1 MSGGWS
7 VCGLCGVVVADIPGH
22 VYWPETGALELIA
35 EIVEELQQTP
45 KSDAGEN
52 ARADESE
59 STDSTTTPSEGE
71 E

>member
-22 VYWPETGALELIA
+22 VYWHETGVL
-35 EIVEELQQTP
+35 EIVEALQHTP

-52 ARADESE
+52 TRTDES
-59 STDSTTTPSEGE
+59 
-71 E
+71 

>member
-22 VYWPETGALELIA
+22 VYWHETGVL
-35 EIVEELQQTP
+35 EIVEALQHTP

-52 ARADESE
+52 TRSE
-59 STDSTTTPSEGE
+59 TTDSTTTPSEGE

>member
-22 VYWPETGALELIA
+22 VYWHETGALELDT
-35 EIVEELQQTP
+35 EIIEKLQQTP
-45 KSDAGEN
+45 KSDAGEST
-52 ARADESE
+52 RTDESE
-59 STDSTTTPSEGE
+59 TTDSTTTPSEGE

>member
-22 VYWPETGALELIA
+22 VYWHETGVLEIMEAL
-35 EIVEELQQTP
+35 QHT
-45 KSDAGEN
+45 
-52 ARADESE
+52 RTDESE
-59 STDSTTTPSEGE
+59 TTDSTTTPSEGE

>member
-7 VCGLCGVVVADIPGH
+7 VCGLCGVVVADIPGR
-22 VYWPETGALELIA
+22 VYWHETGVL
-35 EIVEELQQTP
+35 EIVEALQHTP

-52 ARADESE
+52 TRTDESE
-59 STDSTTTPSEGE
+59 TTDSTTTPSEGE